1 MNGPRERDASIG
13 LEPRAVGRSTSTWWI
28 CRARSSKPR
37 AERSSS
43 DGLAPLRIASG
54 EGLDNRGSARLA
66 GDLQGQAWG
75 NSSGRHEGTQS
86 DRLAQDVANLVARRT
101 RGLPVGNRRVVGK
114 QLMGMK
120 LKAPDQQQLWAEA
133 QRRCRLSDEAV
144 RMAKELGIGPRSL
157 IKNIPARTQ
166 QWKSPV
172 EDWVRDLYDKRQRKA
187 ARKNPGID
195 AGEVDL

>member
-1 MNGPRERDASIG
+1 
-13 LEPRAVGRSTSTWWI
+13 
-28 CRARSSKPR
+28 
-37 AERSSS
+37 
-43 DGLAPLRIASG
+43 
-54 EGLDNRGSARLA
+54 LA
-66 GDLQGQAWG
+66 GDFSGPGWG
-75 NSSGRHEGTQS
+75 IVPVDMMELNVITWL
-86 DRLAQDVANLVARRT
+86 DDVATLVAGRT
-101 RGLPVGNRRVVGK
+101 RDHAVGNRQVVGK

-120 LKAPDQQQLWAEA
+120 LKKLDQQQLWAEA

>member
-1 MNGPRERDASIG
+1 MLHYSCLTFPA
-13 LEPRAVGRSTSTWWI
+13 
-28 CRARSSKPR
+28 
-37 AERSSS
+37 
-43 DGLAPLRIASG
+43 LAPLPPLASVMG
-54 EGLDNRGSARLA
+54 PPRCQA
-66 GDLQGQAWG
+66 DL
-75 NSSGRHEGTQS
+75 SGRCNNRSFCGREKHSEAPGGIVQGRHDGTQR
-86 DRLAQDVANLVARRT
+86 DRLARRRRDP
-101 RGLPVGNRRVVGK
+101 RGWADPRSCRGNRQVVGK

-120 LKAPDQQQLWAEA
+120 LKKLDQRQLWAEA

-172 EDWVRDLYDKRQRKA
+172 EDWVRDLYEQRQRKA

-195 AGEVDL
+195 AGEVGL

>member
-1 MNGPRERDASIG
+1 M
-13 LEPRAVGRSTSTWWI
+13 
-28 CRARSSKPR
+28 
-37 AERSSS
+37 
-43 DGLAPLRIASG
+43 
-54 EGLDNRGSARLA
+54 A
-66 GDLQGQAWG
+66 GDVQGQVWEEFRVDTMELNVIAWL
-75 NSSGRHEGTQS
+75 
-86 DRLAQDVANLVARRT
+86 DDVATLVAGRT
-101 RGLPVGNRRVVGK
+101 RDHAVGNRQVVGK

-120 LKAPDQQQLWAEA
+120 LDQQQLWAEA

-172 EDWVRDLYDKRQRKA
+172 EDWVRDLYDQRRRKA

-195 AGEVDL
+195 TGEVGL